1 MRNAGRI
8 LLAAALALGVANGG
22 LAQQVPLSPAEQE
35 AVVRL
40 QSGKVEVRRDAA
52 KKLGEL
58 RSRGAAEQLARAATE
73 DPDAEVRR
81 AAVVSL
87 GRVGD
92 RARAPE
98 MVAALKDPDPKVRG
112 GAVQGLVNLYLDRDE
127 RFFTRVRGGLVRLV
141 PFWNEHQTAT
151 VEPYVEVD
159 PAITAALAD
168 VLEDSDEGN
177 RVAAVRALGALGA
190 SARIDAMADAMAAD
204 TKLRHEVLDAFVLI
218 GETGAA
224 IYAIPFFESE
234 DADLAAHAMV
244 AAGQLRAVKAV
255 TPLMTVYGSDRPKLG
270 VVGAVRNAFTP
281 ERQKAALQALAF
293 IGDPSSEGAFTEN
306 FYNRDP
312 DRRRAAFE
320 GIAREGDKR
329 FVEVVTRAGQR
340 EKNDDVRLAQ
350 TFALYKLGSSG
361 MMAVIVEALRSS
373 SRRDQAAAY
382 VYEAT
387 SPEHLTP
394 FLRERNRE
402 AQRIVVEA
410 LGVVGDQSTADALK
424 PLVRGADPEIAL
436 TADRSIR
443 RIEWRLSRP

>member
-8 LLAAALALGVANGG
+8 LLTVALVWSVAGGG
-22 LAQQVPLSPAEQE
+22 LAQEVPLSPAEQE

-73 DPDAEVRR
+73 DPDAAVRR
-81 AAVVSL
+81 AAVVAL

-98 MVAALKDPDPKVRG
+98 MMAALKDPDAKVRG
-112 GAVQGLVNLYLDRDE
+112 GAIEGLVNLYLDRDE
-127 RFFTRVRGGLVRLV
+127 RFFTRVRGGLVRIV
-141 PFWNEHQTAT
+141 PFWDERQTAA

-159 PAITAALAD
+159 PAITAALGEALKDAD
-168 VLEDSDEGN
+168 AGN
-177 RVAAVRALGALGA
+177 RVAAVRALGALRAA
-190 SARIDAMADAMAAD
+190 SQVDAMADAMGTD
-204 TKLRHEVLDAFVLI
+204 TKLRHEVLDSYVLI

-224 IYAIPFFESE
+224 TYAIPFFESE

-244 AAGQLRAVKAV
+244 ATGRLRAVKAV
-255 TPLMTVYGSDRPKLG
+255 TPLMTVYGMDEPKGG

-281 ERQKAALQALAF
+281 ERKKAALQALAL

-306 FYNRDP
+306 FYDRDP

-320 GIAREGDKR
+320 GIAREGDRR

-340 EKNDDVRLAQ
+340 EKNEDVRLAQ

-361 MMAVIVEALRSS
+361 MMAVLVEALRTS

-382 VYEAT
+382 VQEAT
-387 SPEHLTP
+387 SPEHLVP

-402 AQRIVVEA
+402 SQRIVIDA
-410 LGVVGDQSTADALK
+410 LGTVGDQTTVDALK

-436 TADRSIR
+436 TADRAIR
-443 RIEWRLSRP
+443 RIEWRLAKP